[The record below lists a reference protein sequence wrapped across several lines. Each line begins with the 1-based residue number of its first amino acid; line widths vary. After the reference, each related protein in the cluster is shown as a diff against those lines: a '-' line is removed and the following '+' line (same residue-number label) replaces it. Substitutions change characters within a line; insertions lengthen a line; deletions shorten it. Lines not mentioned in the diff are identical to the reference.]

1 MLSVRDLH
9 VSYGG
14 IRALKGVTL
23 EVNQGEIVTIIGANG
38 AGKSTLLNSIS
49 GFLKPTK
56 GEIVFEGER
65 LGRQPAKIVKLGVCH
80 VPEGR
85 LVFTNLT
92 VHDNLLLGAYLRRD
106 RKAIAADMERV
117 YKLFPRLKERM
128 RQPAGTLSGGEQQ
141 MLAMGRALMT
151 DGDIVLMDEPSLGLA
166 PLLVQ
171 TVFDIIGEIR
181 AMGKTILLVEQNAYK
196 ALGIAD
202 RAYVLEQGRIVKEG
216 PACDIASDPAVRDA
230 YLGTK
235 SKGGGGIEP

>member
-14 IRALKGVTL
+14 IRALKGVSL
-23 EVNQGEIVTIIGANG
+23 EVKRGEIVTIIGANG
-38 AGKSTLLNSIS
+38 AGKSTLLNAVS

-56 GEIVFEGER
+56 GEVLFKDQR
-65 LGRQPAKIVKLGVCH
+65 LGRQPAKIVKLGICH

-85 LVFTNLT
+85 LVFANLT
-92 VHDNLLLGAYLRRD
+92 VHDNLLLGAYLRKD
-106 RKAIAADMERV
+106 RKAIAADLERV
-117 YKLFPRLKERM
+117 YALFPRLKERM

-151 DGDIVLMDEPSLGLA
+151 NGDLVLMDEPSLGLA

-171 TVFDIIGEIR
+171 TVFDIIEEIR
-181 AMGKTILLVEQNAYK
+181 KLGKTILLVEQNAYK
-196 ALGIAD
+196 ALSIAD

-216 PACDIASDPAVRDA
+216 PACDIANDPAVRDA

-235 SKGGGGIEP
+235 SKGGGAPA